1 MSKAGGY
8 GNAASLEIARERAR
22 IGDAKMIRFALVALA
37 SVVVP
42 LVASAQQPA
51 AAPDPLISST
61 GVTAPPR
68 AEPVAKPAAA
78 PAADAT
84 LAPTWETQK
93 AARTYL
99 LGVPAPRGQIVD
111 RNGSPLAQTRVSFNL
126 AVSFPTPL
134 QLTDHDLGPFVQK
147 QAALAQ
153 ATLGRPITVSSD
165 QALKHYK
172 NRGIIPFVIAQDL
185 KPAEIEAV
193 KRENS
198 PTLVLQATYQ
208 RLYPGGALAGHV
220 IGYAGRT
227 GRIADGVLQNN
238 DLLWPGA
245 EGREGLEQTFND
257 QLQGKAGQLNISFD
271 AMGKKA
277 SEQIS
282 VPPQPGY
289 NVITTLDENIQ
300 RLCEQSLAKGTK
312 RGAIVILDPNNGDIL
327 ALASW
332 PPLNPN
338 AFVPN
343 ISTEDYKALNDDKDL
358 PLLPRAFRSAYPPG
372 STFKVFVGLAALNS
386 GKVNPGDEFSC
397 PPSLEVGGLTFRNWK
412 KSDAGSLTFAE
423 ALTQSCNTW
432 FYQCGIKIG
441 GKLIMDYSTRL
452 GLGMRTGIPLN
463 GEAEGR
469 VMNDDYM
476 MKVYKRHMYNGD
488 VANLSIGQGDTLI
501 TPLQM
506 AQAMGAVGNGGT
518 LFQTRLVSQVQSV
531 DGQIVTAYNVR
542 ARGEIDINDD
552 AMKELRRGMV
562 SVVES
567 RMGTAGKAHVDGVHV
582 AGKTGTAQWGPKNNE
597 RTAAWFAGYAPST
610 KPRYAFAALYE
621 GDANND
627 DVHGGT
633 SAAPLIGRV
642 LKELFKEEPKKKRSK
657 KDDDDIVDAG
667 PQPKEETVK
676 VENPQPAKPA
686 APTPAPGRRLLFP
699 PRANA
704 R

>member
-1 MSKAGGY
+1 MS
-8 GNAASLEIARERAR
+8 RPV
-22 IGDAKMIRFALVALA
+22 LVALA
-37 SVVVP
+37 AFAAPLIVSAQETVSAPPP
-42 LVASAQQPA
+42 LVTSAS
-51 AAPDPLISST
+51 T
-61 GVTAPPR
+61 TAVPR
-68 AEPVAKPAAA
+68 AEAATKRA
-78 PAADAT
+78 GDAT

-93 AARTYL
+93 QARTYL
-99 LGVPAPRGQIVD
+99 LGIPAPRGQIVD
-111 RNGSPLAQTRVSFNL
+111 RNGLPLAQTRVSFNL

-134 QLTDHDLGPFVQK
+134 TLTDHDVGPFVQK
-147 QAALAQ
+147 QAATAQ
-153 ATLGRPITVSSD
+153 AMLGRPITVSSD

-172 NRGIIPFVIAQDL
+172 NRGIIPFVIAYDL
-185 KPAEIEAV
+185 KPGEIETV
-193 KRENS
+193 KRDAPQN
-198 PTLVLQATYQ
+198 LVLQATYQ
-208 RLYPGGALAGHV
+208 RFYPNAGLAGHV

-227 GRIADGVLQNN
+227 GRTPDGVLQNN

-257 QLQGKAGQLNISFD
+257 QLQGKPGQLNISFD
-271 AMGKKA
+271 ATGKKA
-277 SEQIS
+277 SEQIT

-289 NVITTLDENIQ
+289 NVVSTIDETIQ
-300 RLCEQSLAKGTK
+300 RLCEDSLAKGTK
-312 RGAIVILDPNNGDIL
+312 RGAIVILDPTNGDIL

-332 PPLNPN
+332 PSLNPN
-338 AFVPN
+338 AFIPS
-343 ISTEDYKALNDDKDL
+343 ISTEDYKALNDDKNL

-386 GKVNPGDEFSC
+386 GKINPGDEFSC

-412 KSDAGSLTFAE
+412 KSDAGSLNFAE

-441 GKLIMDYSTRL
+441 AKLIGDYASRL

-469 VMNDDYM
+469 VMNDEYM
-476 MKVYKRHMYNGD
+476 MRVNKRHMYNGD

-501 TPLQM
+501 SPLQM

-552 AMKELRRGMV
+552 AMKELRRAMV

-567 RMGTAGKAHVDGVHV
+567 RLGTAGKAHVDGIHV

-597 RTAAWFAGYAPST
+597 RTAAWFAGYAPAD

-621 GDANND
+621 GEANND

-633 SAAPLIGRV
+633 FAAPLIGRV
-642 LKELFKEEPKKKRSK
+642 LRDLFKDEPKKKRSK
-657 KDDDDIVDAG
+657 KDDDDDEAPARSV
-667 PQPKEETVK
+667 PKEKEPSVTENSPPPKPVPTV
-676 VENPQPAKPA
+676 
-686 APTPAPGRRLLFP
+686 APTGKRPLFP
-699 PRANA
+699 TRPNGR
-704 R
+704 

>member
-1 MSKAGGY
+1 MSRT
-8 GNAASLEIARERAR
+8 ASIA
-22 IGDAKMIRFALVALA
+22 FATLA
-37 SVVVP
+37 VS
-42 LVASAQQPA
+42 LLASAQEPA
-51 AAPDPLISST
+51 TAPAPLLSSTDSAKAAP
-61 GVTAPPR
+61 G
-68 AEPVAKPAAA
+68 KP
-78 PAADAT
+78 T
-84 LAPTWETQK
+84 LAPSWETQK
-93 AARTYL
+93 SARTYL
-99 LGVPAPRGQIVD
+99 LGIPAPRGQIVD
-111 RNGSPLAQTRVSFNL
+111 RNGLPLAQTRVSFNL

-134 QLTDHDLGPFVQK
+134 TLTDRDVGPFVQR
-147 QAALAQ
+147 QASIAQ
-153 ATLGRPITVSSD
+153 SMLGRPITVSAD

-185 KPAEIEAV
+185 KPAEIETV
-193 KRENS
+193 KRDN
-198 PTLVLQATYQ
+198 PQNLVLQATYQ
-208 RLYPGGALAGHV
+208 RYYPNAGLAGHV

-257 QLQGKAGQLNISFD
+257 QLQGKPGQLNISFD
-271 AMGKKA
+271 ATGKKA

-289 NVITTLDENIQ
+289 NVITTIDENIQ

-312 RGAIVILDPNNGDIL
+312 RGAIVVLDPTNGDIL

-332 PPLNPN
+332 PTLNPN
-338 AFVPN
+338 AFVPS
-343 ISTEDYKALNDDKDL
+343 ISAEEYKALNDDKDL
-358 PLLPRAFRSAYPPG
+358 PLLPRAYRSAYPPG

-386 GKVNPGDEFSC
+386 GKVKPGDEFSC
-397 PPSLEVGGLTFRNWK
+397 PPSFEVGGITFRNWK
-412 KSDAGSLTFAE
+412 KSDAGSLNFAE

-441 GKLIMDYSTRL
+441 AHLIADYASKV

-469 VMNDDYM
+469 VMNDEYM
-476 MKVYKRHMYNGD
+476 MRVNKRHMYNGD

-542 ARGEIDINDD
+542 ARGQIDITDE

-567 RMGTAGKAHVDGVHV
+567 KLGTAGKAQVSGVHV
-582 AGKTGTAQWGPKNNE
+582 AGKTGTAQWGPKSNE
-597 RTAAWFAGYAPST
+597 RTAAWFAGYAPAD

-633 SAAPLIGRV
+633 FAAPLIGRV
-642 LKELFKEEPKKKRSK
+642 LRDLFKEEPKKKRGK
-657 KDDDDIVDAG
+657 KGDDDV
-667 PQPKEETVK
+667 
-676 VENPQPAKPA
+676 VE
-686 APTPAPGRRLLFP
+686 APTPEPKPVPTMAENSPRPKTAPTPIPTGQRPLFP
-699 PRANA
+699 VRPNA
-704 R
+704 H

>member
-1 MSKAGGY
+1 MNRPS
-8 GNAASLEIARERAR
+8 
-22 IGDAKMIRFALVALA
+22 LVALTTLA
-37 SVVVP
+37 LP
-42 LVASAQQPA
+42 LLSPAQQPGS
-51 AAPDPLISST
+51 AP
-61 GVTAPPR
+61 
-68 AEPVAKPAAA
+68 EPVLGAVAARVEPAAKA
-78 PAADAT
+78 TPAEST

-93 AARTYL
+93 QARTYL
-99 LGVPAPRGQIVD
+99 LGIPAPRGQIVD
-111 RNGSPLAQTRVSFNL
+111 RNGSPLAQTRVSYNL

-134 QLTDHDLGPFVQK
+134 QLTDREVGPFVQK
-147 QAALAQ
+147 QAAIAQ
-153 ATLGRPITVSSD
+153 AALGRPITVSPE

-172 NRGIIPFVIAQDL
+172 NRGIIPFVIVQDL
-185 KPAEIEAV
+185 RPAEIEAF
-193 KRENS
+193 KRAERPN
-198 PTLVLQATYQ
+198 LVLQATYQ
-208 RLYPGGALAGHV
+208 RFYPNGALAGHV

-257 QLQGKAGQLNISFD
+257 QLQGKPGQLNISFD
-271 AMGKKA
+271 ATGRKA
-277 SEQIS
+277 SEQVSI
-282 VPPQPGY
+282 PPQPGY
-289 NVITTLDENIQ
+289 NVVTTLDENIQ

-338 AFVPN
+338 AFIPN
-343 ISTEDYKALNDDKDL
+343 ISAEDYKALNDDKDL

-386 GKVNPGDEFSC
+386 GKVGPGDEFSC
-397 PPSLEVGGLTFRNWK
+397 PTSLEIGGITFRNWK
-412 KSDAGSLTFAE
+412 KSDAGSLNFAE

-432 FYQCGIKIG
+432 FYQCGMKIG
-441 GKLIMDYSTRL
+441 GKLIADYTARL

-476 MKVYKRHMYNGD
+476 VRVYKRHMYNGD

-506 AQAMGAVGNGGT
+506 AQAMGTIGNGGT

-552 AMKELRRGMV
+552 TMKELRRGLI

-567 RMGTAGKAHVDGVHV
+567 RMGTAGKAQVDGIHV

-597 RTAAWFAGYAPST
+597 RTAAWFAGYAPAD
-610 KPRYAFAALYE
+610 KPRYAFASLYE
-621 GDANND
+621 GEANDD

-633 SAAPLIGRV
+633 NAAPLIGRV
-642 LKELFKEEPKKKRSK
+642 LKELFKDEPKKKKGK
-657 KDDDDIVDAG
+657 KGDDDIVDAS
-667 PQPKEETVK
+667 
-676 VENPQPAKPA
+676 PA
-686 APTPAPGRRLLFP
+686 ASPEPSRAEAPATPRVAPVPVPAQPGRRPLFP
-699 PRANA
+699 VRTNA

>member
-1 MSKAGGY
+1 MTGKRANLADILMSRRT
-8 GNAASLEIARERAR
+8 LT
-22 IGDAKMIRFALVALA
+22 ALA
-37 SVVVP
+37 ALAVP
-42 LVASAQQPA
+42 LVAAAQGPG
-51 AAPDPLISST
+51 AAPGPLISST
-61 GVTAPPR
+61 SAAAATR
-68 AEPVAKPAAA
+68 SEPTAKPAVEGAL
-78 PAADAT
+78 T
-84 LAPTWETQK
+84 PTWETQK
-93 AARTYL
+93 HARTYL
-99 LGVPAPRGQIVD
+99 LGIPAPRGQIVD
-111 RNGSPLAQTRVSFNL
+111 RTGLPLAQTRVSYNL
-126 AVSFPTPL
+126 AISFPTPL
-134 QLTDHDLGPFVQK
+134 QLSDHDVGAFVQR
-147 QAALAQ
+147 QASIAQ
-153 ATLGRPITVSSD
+153 STLGHPVSVSSD

-172 NRGIIPFVIAQDL
+172 NRGVIPFVILQDL
-185 KPAEIEAV
+185 KPSEIEAI
-193 KRENS
+193 KRDN
-198 PTLVLQATYQ
+198 PQNLVLQATYQ
-208 RLYPGGALAGHV
+208 RYYPNGGLAGHV

-227 GRIADGVLQNN
+227 GRTPDGVLQNN

-245 EGREGLEQTFND
+245 EGREGLEQAFND
-257 QLQGKAGQLNISFD
+257 QLQGKPGQLNISFD
-271 AMGKKA
+271 ANGKKA
-277 SEQIS
+277 SEQVT

-289 NVITTLDENIQ
+289 NVVTTIDENIQ

-312 RGAIVILDPNNGDIL
+312 RGAIVMLDPNNGDIL

-332 PPLNPN
+332 PSLNPN
-338 AFVPN
+338 AFIPS
-343 ISTEDYKALNDDKDL
+343 ISAEEYKALNDDKDL

-386 GKVNPGDEFSC
+386 GKIAPGDEFSC
-397 PPSLEVGGLTFRNWK
+397 PPSLEVGGITFRNWK
-412 KSDAGSLTFAE
+412 KGDAGSLNFAE

-441 GKLIMDYSTRL
+441 GRIIADYAGRL

-476 MKVYKRHMYNGD
+476 VKVYKRHMYNGD

-501 TPLQM
+501 SPLQM

-542 ARGEIDINDD
+542 ARGQIDINDD
-552 AMKELRRGMV
+552 TMKELRKAMI

-567 RMGTAGKAHVDGVHV
+567 RMGTAGKAHVDGVRV

-597 RTAAWFAGYAPST
+597 RTAAWFAGYAPAE

-633 SAAPLIGRV
+633 FAAPLIGRV
-642 LKELFKEEPKKKRSK
+642 LKDLFKDEPKKKKGK
-657 KDDDDIVDAG
+657 KGDDDIVDVVE
-667 PQPKEETVK
+667 PKEKPEPKPDAPV
-676 VENPQPAKPA
+676 VESSPPPRTG
-686 APTPAPGRRLLFP
+686 PTPIPTRRPLFP
-699 PRANA
+699 TRTPTR
-704 R
+704 